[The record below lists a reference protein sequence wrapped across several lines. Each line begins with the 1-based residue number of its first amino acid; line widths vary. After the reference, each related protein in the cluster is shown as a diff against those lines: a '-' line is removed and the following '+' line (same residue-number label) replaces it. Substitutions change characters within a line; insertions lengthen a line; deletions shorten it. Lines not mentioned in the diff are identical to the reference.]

1 MAKVFLVGTLSI
13 LAAATASATRP
24 DPPDGWVRV
33 GCFQIDSSYLPI
45 EYPLVDQND
54 CISRCA
60 SSKTGSHFAAIGDA
74 CRCAKKSLEGLNV
87 VTTDEDRCKASCYS
101 DDPDS
106 NTCGAL
112 IGGIQYYDLYK
123 VDSDDVTVTK
133 KPGYPP
139 PIGTSATSAETSAT
153 DSQLTTTDSHQDGS
167 HSSSATSTAPSSAQT
182 GSNTAQASE
191 TGTATGSNTAQ
202 TDTATG
208 SNTAQAS
215 ASETSENSGP
225 RSNPYAF
232 GAVVTAMLL
241 IIASFLD

>member
-1 MAKVFLVGTLSI
+1 MAKVFLVSTLSL
-13 LAAATASATRP
+13 LAAAAASASASRP
-24 DPPDGWVRV
+24 APPDGWVRV
-33 GCFQIDSSYLPI
+33 GCFQIDSSYLPT

-54 CISRCA
+54 CISRCG

-123 VDSDDVTVTK
+123 VDSDDIT
-133 KPGYPP
+133 
-139 PIGTSATSAETSAT
+139 TSAT
-153 DSQLTTTDSHQDGS
+153 DSQATTTDSCQDGS
-167 HSSSATSTAPSSAQT
+167 CSSSATSTKPGSATT

-191 TGTATGSNTAQ
+191 TGTAAT
-202 TDTATG
+202 TG

-215 ASETSENSGP
+215 ASETSENASP
-225 RSNPYAF
+225 SSNPYAF
-232 GAVVTAMLL
+232 GAVVTALLL